1 MIRRLT
7 TTFELSITTF
17 VAALIFSSC
26 CRSGNPLA
34 VSSKNKSEKA
44 TSLPLPL
51 TGDWAGAKSALQEI
65 DCCVVKIPNIDSHL
79 QILQQEL
86 AENGPS
92 DIDLRA
98 RIRTSS
104 SATATAASYEDCLR
118 VVRQLVTPLPENDE
132 NEVVKDPCAMAL
144 EELARGIAS
153 LAEGSLEEDGGVD
166 VFVRIVCASN
176 YRAREPPFHTDKA
189 PFRGYATL
197 RGVGTEYMTRT
208 CSPCEYMMLRTL
220 GNDRS
225 NSFLQQAQELQ
236 FIVMKGDYYYDH
248 CENSKKA
255 EGLLLDNVWT
265 RARACIHR
273 SPPGDSGRR
282 VIVSFDLAD
291 GDDDRE
297 WSQAGTKREWR
308 NGLTQRKSHLVT

>member
-1 MIRRLT
+1 LK
-7 TTFELSITTF
+7 ITTF
-17 VAALIFSSC
+17 LAALIFSSC
-26 CRSGNPLA
+26 FRSVHPLA
-34 VSSKNKSEKA
+34 VPSKNKLEKA
-44 TSLPLPL
+44 TSLALPL
-51 TGDWAGAKSALQEI
+51 TGDWAGAKSALQEM

-79 QILQQEL
+79 QTLQKGL

-104 SATATAASYEDCLR
+104 SATATATATAAAAYEDCLR
-118 VVRQLVTPLPENDE
+118 VVRHFVTPLPDNDE
-132 NEVVKDPCAMAL
+132 NAAMKDPCAMAL

-208 CSPCEYMMLRTL
+208 CSPWEYMMLRTL

-248 CENSKKA
+248 CKHSEKA
-255 EGLLLDNVWT
+255 EALSLDNVWT

-297 WSQAGTKREWR
+297 WYQAGTKREWR